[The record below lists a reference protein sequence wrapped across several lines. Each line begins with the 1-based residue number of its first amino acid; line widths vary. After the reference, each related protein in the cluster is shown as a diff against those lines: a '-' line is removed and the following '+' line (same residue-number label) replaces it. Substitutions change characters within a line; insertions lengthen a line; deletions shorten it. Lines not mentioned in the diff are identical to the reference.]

1 MQAAQNGGTINIADL
16 GLGSAEDIIEQMDHA
31 EQEIE
36 NIENDDYE
44 KRLQE
49 EKEASKQRDLEKE
62 ERHRRENKR
71 APHLTNLHEEKQ
83 SS

>member
-62 ERHRRENKR
+62 ERHRREKKR